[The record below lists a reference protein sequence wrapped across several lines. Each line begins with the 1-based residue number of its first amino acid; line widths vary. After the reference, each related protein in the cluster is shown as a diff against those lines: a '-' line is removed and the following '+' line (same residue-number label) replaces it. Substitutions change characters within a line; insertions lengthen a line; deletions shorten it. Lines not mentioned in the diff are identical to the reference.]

1 MNANKNN
8 IVERKTKKKMKI
20 NNNINTKSTL
30 SIENLLAASSSLEN
44 LQNDG
49 TMYSN
54 DMVAKVINGQL
65 DALSTLE
72 DGSTLNFIT
81 APDNVENNITAQTRK
96 AKRKST
102 MSYTIPQRPENTNNN
117 NTTTGNKNKNSS
129 NSSSTYWKR
138 PIAQMI
144 NDSHPPISP
153 LRSNLS
159 RTGKNSDAGK
169 KHMLHRVG
177 YNSSNYYLKAPPSQ
191 FNLKS
196 SILHVPGSGERIRK
210 GRQEEMKGQSITS
223 PYPPG
228 SRRNIISKDDTIRD
242 VSSPIRGGA
251 LLERYSI
258 LPDIMKAVSVL
269 NEQTDRAREGAKL
282 LHTFRQKN
290 GIRHRVN
297 ILKDPKLMRGS
308 QRRQYVRTFFGK
320 DVSRFNSP
328 RRDLSIVDHKVR
340 YDVRMNRTAA
350 AAATTTTNNNR
361 VGNSF
366 DSKNFN
372 NGWGGRFG

>member
-1 MNANKNN
+1 
-8 IVERKTKKKMKI
+8 
-20 NNNINTKSTL
+20 
-30 SIENLLAASSSLEN
+30 
-44 LQNDG
+44 
-49 TMYSN
+49 
-54 DMVAKVINGQL
+54 
-65 DALSTLE
+65 
-72 DGSTLNFIT
+72 
-81 APDNVENNITAQTRK
+81 
-96 AKRKST
+96 
-102 MSYTIPQRPENTNNN
+102 
-117 NTTTGNKNKNSS
+117 
-129 NSSSTYWKR
+129 
-138 PIAQMI
+138 
-144 NDSHPPISP
+144 
-153 LRSNLS
+153 
-159 RTGKNSDAGK
+159 
-169 KHMLHRVG
+169 
-177 YNSSNYYLKAPPSQ
+177 
-191 FNLKS
+191 
-196 SILHVPGSGERIRK
+196 
-210 GRQEEMKGQSITS
+210 MKGQSITS